1 MSKLDTFAHLT
12 NFELLTVIV
21 NYGQGSKVLKI
32 AKEQGVKGGTL
43 LMAKGTYRKP
53 ILQFLELTD
62 VRKEIVWM
70 IIPHHLVNKTMHA
83 LDEKLKFEKPNHG
96 ILFVIPISSF
106 LGLGDYSFE
115 KIDSSGGNQMTKY
128 NAIFTIVDKGNA
140 EEVVHVATKAGAK
153 GATIINARGSGI
165 HETSK
170 LFNME
175 VEHEKEIV
183 LILAEH
189 SILKDIVS
197 SIRENF
203 NVDEPGKGIVFV
215 QEVHQTMGIR

>member
-1 MSKLDTFAHLT
+1 MDTFAHLT

-21 NYGQGSKVLKI
+21 NYGQGSKVLKV
-32 AKEQGVKGGTL
+32 AKEQGVKGGTMML
-43 LMAKGTYRKP
+43 AKGTYRKP

-62 VRKEIVWM
+62 VRKEMVWM
-70 IIPHHLVNKTMHA
+70 IIPHQLVNKTMFA
-83 LDEKLKFEKPNHG
+83 LDEKFRFDKPNHG

-106 LGLGDYSFE
+106 LGLGDYSLE
-115 KIDSSGGNQMTKY
+115 KIDSSGGNHMTTY

-140 EEVVHVATKAGAK
+140 EDVVDVATQAGAK

-175 VEHEKEIV
+175 VEQEKEII

-197 SIRENF
+197 SIREKF
-203 NVDEPGKGIVFV
+203 NIDEPGKGIIFV

>member
-1 MSKLDTFAHLT
+1 MDTFAHLT
-12 NFELLTVIV
+12 HFELLAVIV
-21 NYGQGSKVLKI
+21 NFGQGSKVLKV

-43 LMAKGTYRKP
+43 LMARGTYHKP
-53 ILQFLELTD
+53 ILKFLELTD

-70 IIPHHLVNKTMHA
+70 IIPHEIVNKTMHA
-83 LDEKLKFEKPNHG
+83 LDEKFKFDKPNHG
-96 ILFVIPISSF
+96 ILFVVPISSF
-106 LGLGDYSFE
+106 LGLGDYSLE
-115 KIDSSGGNQMTKY
+115 KIDSSGGNHMTTY

-140 EEVVHVATKAGAK
+140 EDVVDVATQAGAK

-175 VEHEKEIV
+175 VEQEKEII

-197 SIRENF
+197 SIREKF
-203 NVDEPGKGIVFV
+203 NIDEPGKGIIFV

>member
-1 MSKLDTFAHLT
+1 MCKLDTFAHLT
-12 NFELLTVIV
+12 HFELLTVIV

-32 AKEQGVKGGTL
+32 AKEQGVKGGTVL
-43 LMAKGTYRKP
+43 TAKGTYRKP
-53 ILQFLELTD
+53 ILEFLELTD
-62 VRKEIVWM
+62 VRKEVVWM
-70 IIPHHLVNKTMHA
+70 IIPYHLVNKTMHA
-83 LDEKLKFEKPNHG
+83 LDEKFKFDKPNHG
-96 ILFVIPISSF
+96 ILFVIPISGF
-106 LGLGDYSFE
+106 LGLGDYSFD
-115 KIDSSGGNQMTKY
+115 KIDFSGGNQMTTY

-175 VEHEKEIV
+175 VEQEKEII

-197 SIRENF
+197 SIREKF
-203 NVDEPGKGIVFV
+203 NIDEPGKGIIFV